1 MATITHDMETDPITA
16 ALPPN
21 SDYMTYLT
29 ILEYQ
34 LTPERLPT
42 LTRHLAEDD
51 GTLAKEVGWDLVK
64 LILPLIK
71 AAPRDAAKCLEVVAR
86 RGNPREVVVRV
97 AEALEILG
105 ADDDAAESGFD
116 EEPKTD
122 EPKTDELPTFKG
134 EAQRIHLG
142 EMDLHGMPPP
152 SSTKEGPSNDMSASE
167 HPQETMAV
175 PDSPA
180 LQLSTL
186 LSMLGILHSRIKT
199 QYPSRFLATSL
210 PAALGAYRKVP
221 ITSETASAFLGLL
234 GKLSGKQRPVLPP
247 RSSTTNI
254 TNIKPAMT
262 LGTEVYAPLPD
273 PEGQSRDN
281 AKAPSDLE
289 MSIVLRLL
297 QAVTLEVLEE
307 YLLADA
313 GTMEWSTRL
322 LEKQS
327 PQRAIPDRKS
337 RSTIWQDE
345 ENLQSKDSMMDK
357 FCRLANDL
365 RLNPED
371 VFSHTNLPLVRNQ
384 KPEDVIVEMGTEK
397 DEDEEPSEFPT
408 SPSQIPYPHLGAL
421 FLYLASRVPAIIYSD
436 ETVSRVETS
445 MTDLHHFVNQFVVPT
460 PTLLNDHFFPSVAH
474 NPPSAID
481 AMLALLL
488 LVILPPNRI
497 NTESVPRADDD
508 YKALISIL
516 SHLCAEHPNPS
527 FRTSAHHLATT
538 LLHNH
543 PSSNFRLS
551 IIEST
556 MTDCGPFD
564 NLKEVAINWL
574 KEEILFTI
582 SVPVSTSSLGGSE
595 TTRQTPS
602 SDTNDDDDDNENNI
616 FASPTFFS
624 DHETLSSL
632 IFPAQP
638 PSSPAI
644 GDDNDPPP
652 QPSSPNPA
660 ASETPTTA
668 AIASLNLLF
677 LLLTNP
683 TLKSRYH
690 LAAKLAS
697 SHQQEPSSPAV
708 PTLTGEDAPPST
720 WDARPTPP
728 KTTTTTTTT
737 TTTCNSSSSSS
748 IESKTLT
755 FLTTLQ
761 THLAERAG
769 KGTREEEGKL
779 GLLALALGRV
789 VGALEAWKEGA

>member
-1 MATITHDMETDPITA
+1 MATVKDDMETDPITA

-34 LTPERLPT
+34 LTPERLPI

-51 GTLAKEVGWDLVK
+51 GALAKEVGWDLVK
-64 LILPLIK
+64 LILPLIE
-71 AAPRDAAKCLEVVAR
+71 AAPKDAAKCLEVVAR

-116 EEPKTD
+116 EEPQ
-122 EPKTDELPTFKG
+122 TDELPTFEG

-142 EMDLHGMPPP
+142 DMELHGKPLSSSTRKRP
-152 SSTKEGPSNDMSASE
+152 SSDTPASE
-167 HPQETMAV
+167 HPQETRAV

-210 PAALGAYRKVP
+210 PAALGAYRKIP

-254 TNIKPAMT
+254 TNINAAMT
-262 LGTEVYAPLPD
+262 SGTEVYAPLPD
-273 PEGQSRDN
+273 PEGQSKDN
-281 AKAPSDLE
+281 ATAPSDLE

-307 YLLADA
+307 YLLADPR
-313 GTMEWSTRL
+313 TMEWSTRL

-327 PQRAIPDRKS
+327 PQRAIPDRKP
-337 RSTIWQDE
+337 RSKIWQDD
-345 ENLQSKDSMMDK
+345 ENLRSKDSMMDK

-365 RLNPED
+365 QLNPED

-384 KPEDVIVEMGTEK
+384 KPEDVLMEMGTEK

-436 ETVSRVETS
+436 DIISPVEMS
-445 MTDLHHFVNQFVVPT
+445 MTDIHHFVNQFVVPT
-460 PTLLNDHFFPSVAH
+460 PTVLNDHFFPSVTH

-488 LVILPPNRI
+488 LVVLPPNRT
-497 NTESVPRADDD
+497 NSKSAPGADDD

-516 SHLCAEHPNPS
+516 SYLCAEHPNPS
-527 FRTSAHHLATT
+527 FRTSAHYLATN

-543 PSSNFRLS
+543 SSSNFRLS
-551 IIEST
+551 VIEST
-556 MTDCGPFD
+556 ITDCGTFE
-564 NLKEVAINWL
+564 NLKEIAINWL
-574 KEEILFTI
+574 KEEILSTI
-582 SVPVSTSSLGGSE
+582 PVPVSTSSLSGSE
-595 TTRQTPS
+595 TTRPNPS
-602 SDTNDDDDDNENNI
+602 SDTNNGNENNI

-638 PSSPAI
+638 PSSPAVR
-644 GDDNDPPP
+644 DDND
-652 QPSSPNPA
+652 QLHPSTPNPA
-660 ASETPTTA
+660 SDPSSTA

-690 LAAKLAS
+690 LAAKLT
-697 SHQQEPSSPAV
+697 SHQQVPSSLAV
-708 PTLTGEDAPPST
+708 VPILTDDAPPST
-720 WDARPTPP
+720 SSPTPTPP
-728 KTTTTTTTT
+728 KTTTTT
-737 TTTCNSSSSSS
+737 SSSSS

-761 THLAERAG
+761 THLAETAG

-789 VGALEAWKEGA
+789 VGALEAWKKEHDGKDR

>member
-34 LTPERLPT
+34 LTPERLPI

-71 AAPRDAAKCLEVVAR
+71 AAPKEAAKCLEVVAR

-105 ADDDAAESGFD
+105 ADDDAAESGLD
-116 EEPKTD
+116 EEPI
-122 EPKTDELPTFKG
+122 TDELPTFEG

-152 SSTKEGPSNDMSASE
+152 SSTKEHPSNDMSASE
-167 HPQETMAV
+167 HPQETMAA

-186 LSMLGILHSRIKT
+186 LSMLGILHPRIKT

-247 RSSTTNI
+247 RSSTANI
-254 TNIKPAMT
+254 TNINPAMT
-262 LGTEVYAPLPD
+262 FGTEVYAPLPD

-313 GTMEWSTRL
+313 ETMEWSTRL
-322 LEKQS
+322 LEKHS

-337 RSTIWQDE
+337 RSRIWQDD

-384 KPEDVIVEMGTEK
+384 KPEEVIMEMGTEK

-421 FLYLASRVPAIIYSD
+421 FLYLASRVSAVIYSD
-436 ETVSRVETS
+436 QIVSPVEMS

-460 PTLLNDHFFPSVAH
+460 PTVLNDHFFPSVSH

-488 LVILPPNRI
+488 LVVLPPNR
-497 NTESVPRADDD
+497 TTSKSVPRADDD

-516 SHLCAEHPNPS
+516 SYLCAEHPNPS
-527 FRTSAHHLATT
+527 FRTSAHYLATT

-556 MTDCGPFD
+556 ITDCGTFD

-582 SVPVSTSSLGGSE
+582 SVPASTSSLGGSE
-595 TTRQTPS
+595 TTRQNPS
-602 SDTNDDDDDNENNI
+602 SDTNNDNENNI

-638 PSSPAI
+638 PSSPS
-644 GDDNDPPP
+644 DENDNDQP
-652 QPSSPNPA
+652 QPSSPNP

-683 TLKSRYH
+683 TLKARYH
-690 LAAKLAS
+690 LAAKLT
-697 SHQQEPSSPAV
+697 SHQQEPSSLAV
-708 PTLTGEDAPPST
+708 PTLTEDAPPST
-720 WDARPTPP
+720 SDATPTPP
-728 KTTTTTTTT
+728 KTATTTS
-737 TTTCNSSSSSS
+737 NSSSSSS

-789 VGALEAWKEGA
+789 VGALEAWKKEHERECADDGEGQVGRE